1 MKTKYEMTLKE
12 LVMLR
17 MEYERMLSIA
27 RDRNCLSQE
36 FRLQDMFEELD
47 NYIEQVSAED

>member
-1 MKTKYEMTLKE
+1 MKTKYEMQVHE

-36 FRLQDMFEELD
+36 FRLEEMIEELD
-47 NYIEQVSAED
+47 EYIEQVSAED

>member
-17 MEYERMLSIA
+17 LEYERMLGVA
-27 RDRNCLSQE
+27 RERGCLSQE
-36 FRLQDMFEELD
+36 FRLQDMMDELD
-47 NYIEQVSAED
+47 SYIEQVSVED

>member
-17 MEYERMLSIA
+17 LEYERMLGAA
-27 RDRNCLSQE
+27 RERNCLSQE
-36 FRLQDMFEELD
+36 FRLQDMLEELD